1 MTYRYEG
8 NGEYLVWLESGIA
21 VVMSE
26 NDMKELQDLEF
37 TGCKTEDLSDK
48 IEVLVEKILDAKEEI
63 QKFSDELDEHLEEKN
78 LEELKNFVESAR
90 ISTVLD

>member
-37 TGCKTEDLSDK
+37 TGCKTEVLSD
-48 IEVLVEKILDAKEEI
+48 INQNLVEKIVDAKEEI